1 MIGGSDR
8 EHSAPGVSPIPAP
21 IKVYLLME
29 SRLAR
34 EGLARILRKFHDVLV
49 VGETGQPEAAK
60 QDIHESKCHV
70 LVMDTFDPHWIS
82 DCLQSEYSPRPDFKI
97 ILIGMENDGDQFLVA
112 ARSGVTGYLLKDAS
126 AADIVLAIRALVRG
140 EAHCPPQLCL
150 RLFQYVAQQDTTVPA
165 DPKPACRSITLRQE
179 KLVNLV
185 AKGLTNK
192 EIASQLGLSEFTVK
206 NHMQRIMRRL
216 KVANRREVV
225 DTVRIREMQFLQ
237 PGLGRKT
244 LSELTIGATR

>member
-1 MIGGSDR
+1 
-8 EHSAPGVSPIPAP
+8 
-21 IKVYLLME
+21 ME

-34 EGLARILRKFHDVLV
+34 EGLGRILRKFQDVLV

-60 QDIHESKCHV
+60 QHIHESKCHV
-70 LVMDTFDPHWIS
+70 LVRDTFDPYWIS
-82 DCLQSEYSPRPDFKI
+82 DCLQSESSPRPGFKTL
-97 ILIGMENDGDQFLVA
+97 LIGMENDAEQFLLA

-126 AADIVLAIRALVRG
+126 AADIVLAIRALARG

-150 RLFQYVAQQDTTVPA
+150 RLFQYAAQQDTTVPA
-165 DPKPACRSITLRQE
+165 EPKLACPSITLRQE

-192 EIASQLGLSEFTVK
+192 EIAFQLGLSEFTVK

-225 DTVRIREMQFLQ
+225 DTVRIRERQFLQ
-237 PGLGRKT
+237 PGFGRKA
-244 LSELTIGATR
+244 LSESTIGATR

>member
-1 MIGGSDR
+1 VIGGSDQ
-8 EHSAPGVSPIPAP
+8 EHNAPGVSPIPAP
-21 IKVYLLME
+21 IRVYLLME

-34 EGLARILRKFHDVLV
+34 EGLARVLRKFHDVLV
-49 VGETGQPEAAK
+49 AGEAGQPESAK
-60 QDIHESKCHV
+60 QQILESKCHV
-70 LVMDTFDPHWIS
+70 LVKDTFDPHWIS
-82 DCLQSEYSPRPDFKI
+82 DCLQSEYSPRAEFRI
-97 ILIGMENDGDQFLVA
+97 LLIGMENDPEQFLLA

-140 EAHCPPQLCL
+140 EAHCAPQLCL
-150 RLFQYVAQQDTTVPA
+150 RLFQYIAQQHTTVIA
-165 DPKPACRSITLRQE
+165 DPKLAYPNITLRQE

-192 EIASQLGLSEFTVK
+192 EIAFQLGLSEFTIK

-225 DTVRIREMQFLQ
+225 DTVRIRESQLLQ
-237 PGLGRKT
+237 PGFGRRALLETK
-244 LSELTIGATR
+244 IGATR

>member
-1 MIGGSDR
+1 MIGDSDLNPA
-8 EHSAPGVSPIPAP
+8 APGVSAIPAP
-21 IKVYLLME
+21 IRVYLLME

-34 EGLARILRKFHDVLV
+34 EGLARVLRKVHDVLV
-49 VGETGQPEAAK
+49 AGEAGQPEAAK
-60 QDIHESKCHV
+60 QDIHDSKCHV

-82 DCLQSEYSPRPDFKI
+82 DCLQSESSPRPDFKTL
-97 ILIGMENDGDQFLVA
+97 LIGMDNDAEQFLLA
-112 ARSGVTGYLLKDAS
+112 ARSEVTGYLLKDAS
-126 AADIVLAIRALVRG
+126 AADILLAIRALVHG
-140 EAHCPPQLCL
+140 GAHCPPQLCL

-165 DPKPACRSITLRQE
+165 DPKPACPNITLRQE

-192 EIASQLGLSEFTVK
+192 EIAFQLGLSEFTVK

-225 DTVRIREMQFLQ
+225 DTVRIRERQFLQ
-237 PGLGRKT
+237 PGLGRKA
-244 LSELTIGATR
+244 LSESTIGATR